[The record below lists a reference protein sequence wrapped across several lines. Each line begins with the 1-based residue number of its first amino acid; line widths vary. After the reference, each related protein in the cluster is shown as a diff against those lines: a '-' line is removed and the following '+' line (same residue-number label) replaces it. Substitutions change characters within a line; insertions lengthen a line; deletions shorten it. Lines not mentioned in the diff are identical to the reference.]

1 MPEKSLLNNLLSR
14 QDTWKG
20 HQYHLSKNSISTG
33 NDYIDKFLLGGW
45 PLSAITEVS
54 ARQNG
59 IGELS
64 LLLPVLKHYTNK
76 GKLCVWLDPPYEPY
90 APCLA
95 DAEILLDK
103 ILIVRS
109 KNTKEWL
116 WAAEQIIQGNALL
129 FAWTHQI
136 NPNYTALRKLQL
148 AATDN
153 LSPTFLFREIS
164 SIKVP
169 SPASLRIEIEG
180 VRTNIMSLLIHKF
193 KGKVPGTRI
202 RINLSNKLL
211 ERTLL
216 NKLPVNICPPKQYK
230 GTFSLPATV
239 KPQHLNA

>member
-1 MPEKSLLNNLLSR
+1 MPEKSLLNNLLLR

-20 HQYHLSKNSISTG
+20 NQCPQSKNSISTG
-33 NDYIDKFLLGGW
+33 NDHIDKFLLGGW
-45 PLSAITEVS
+45 PLSAITEIS

-103 ILIVRS
+103 ILIVKS
-109 KNTKEWL
+109 KNIKEWL
-116 WAAEQIIQGNALL
+116 WAAEQIIQGNVLL
-129 FAWTHQI
+129 FAWAHQI

-148 AATDN
+148 AAADS

-180 VRTNIMSLLIHKF
+180 MKTNIMSLLIHKF
-193 KGKVPGTRI
+193 KGKIPGTRLN
-202 RINLSNKLL
+202 INLNDKFL

-216 NKLPVNICPPKQYK
+216 EKLPVNICHPKQYK

-239 KPQHLNA
+239 KSHHLNA